1 MKEYISKN
9 DKENQEKLD
18 KLIKEKV
25 DFETDFKKQ
34 LEIILTQKCELE
46 TKIKELTMRLEKK
59 DSELE

>member
-1 MKEYISKN
+1 VKEYISKN